1 MTNGVTHS
9 KRTSLALRGVRIPV
23 VLYPA
28 RVPMNADSACD
39 SAQRWRPHQAGGR
52 GAPPRARRLVRASG
66 YRTCSH
72 RWAVRRACPACGH
85 HGAEALGD
93 GRFKCRAC
101 RLPARVKRPLVEY
114 FVLRLN
120 HRTEDLFPLI
130 LRLLQETPV
139 AAGDPG

>member
-1 MTNGVTHS
+1 
-9 KRTSLALRGVRIPV
+9 
-23 VLYPA
+23 
-28 RVPMNADSACD
+28 MNADPARD
-39 SAQRWRPHQAGGR
+39 SAQHWRPPRAGGR
-52 GAPPRARRLVRASG
+52 GASPRGQRFLRASG
-66 YRTCSH
+66 YRTCYR
-72 RWAVRRACPACGH
+72 RWAAQRACPARGH
-85 HGAEALGD
+85 DWAWALGD

-139 AAGDPG
+139 AAGDSG